1 MGCGCKNTKNDSI
14 ESVKTARSWSESN
27 KTTSVIKYGF
37 KIFGFLIALLTLPF
51 IVLAIIWFMFDLIV
65 LNREVDIAKLTKVLA
80 TKIKFANDT
89 NNSEDEDYEDEIEEA
104 PKRVVSIEDLE
115 HMIEDAIKN
124 EEYEIAAE
132 IRDRI
137 EKLKKEGN

>member
-1 MGCGCKNTKNDSI
+1 MKKLIYVLKWYYLDCSSYKIIDVESYTFDDLDKCKEYLKRKAYEI
-14 ESVKTARSWSESN
+14 
-27 KTTSVIKYGF
+27 Y
-37 KIFGFLIALLTLPF
+37 
-51 IVLAIIWFMFDLIV
+51 
-65 LNREVDIAKLTKVLA
+65 VDNEGDDVS
-80 TKIKFANDT
+80 F
-89 NNSEDEDYEDEIEEA
+89 EDWEFELYDNYEYEIEET

-115 HMIEDAIKN
+115 HMIEDAIRN